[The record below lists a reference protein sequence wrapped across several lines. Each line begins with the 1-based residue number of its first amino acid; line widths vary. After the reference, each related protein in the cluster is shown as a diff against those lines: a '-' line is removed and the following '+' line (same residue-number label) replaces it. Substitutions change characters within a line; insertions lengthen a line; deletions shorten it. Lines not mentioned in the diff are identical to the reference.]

1 MYQHVDNEITV
12 YQESKTER
20 FILSNKKDIDQKRLF
35 KVVFFQ

>member
-1 MYQHVDNEITV
+1 MYQHVNDEIIV

-20 FILSNKKDIDQKRLF
+20 FILSDEKNINQKRLF

>member
-1 MYQHVDNEITV
+1 MYQHVNDEITV

-20 FILSNKKDIDQKRLF
+20 FILSDEKNINQKRLF

>member
-1 MYQHVDNEITV
+1 MYQHINDEITV

-20 FILSNKKDIDQKRLF
+20 FILSDEKNINQKRLF